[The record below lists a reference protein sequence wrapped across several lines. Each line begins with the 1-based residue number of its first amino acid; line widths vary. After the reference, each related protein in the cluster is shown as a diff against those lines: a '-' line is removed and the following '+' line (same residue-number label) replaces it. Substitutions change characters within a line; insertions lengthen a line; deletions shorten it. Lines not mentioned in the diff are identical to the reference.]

1 MTNLASRK
9 FAGGRNVFRRTLAF
23 FLVASFVLLAPGLSR
38 GDSPSVSTA
47 TPEGRLAV
55 FDDVWQTVNDRYYDK
70 NFHGVD
76 WWAQRA
82 RFRDQA
88 AAARDQVELYSV
100 LRSLVTSLKD
110 AHTRVFAPEEKF
122 DWQRPRFITV
132 GISLREI
139 EGRLTVVNVERGSDA
154 ERAGI
159 RAGDLLESIDGE
171 PAINRLE
178 TRLRAQ
184 PDSSTPQAARL
195 FALSSLMNGPSGSTV
210 NIDWKDSQERLH
222 ETALTRRWYQR
233 TPGLR
238 IGYKNNIAV
247 ISIDAFTHAIAL
259 DFARNFSS
267 QPTRLQKA
275 RGIVIDLRGN
285 GGGDAQAMAEIVAAF
300 LPPAT
305 ALGQFTDRHGYV
317 SLKIDTGAGPF
328 YSARINRSLNAPII
342 ILASERTSSA
352 AEIFI
357 SSLQKTN
364 RAVVLGTHTCGCVL
378 AVRMHHALPDGGELA
393 ISEMDFRTADGER
406 LEGEGIQPDTTV
418 NQTRQMIY
426 AGRDQ
431 VLEAAVSRLRR
442 NAHH

>member
-1 MTNLASRK
+1 MTTLVLRK
-9 FAGGRNVFRRTLAF
+9 FANSRSVLRNALALV
-23 FLVASFVLLAPGLSR
+23 LVASFVLFASAASR

-47 TPEGRLAV
+47 TTEGRLAV

-76 WWAQRA
+76 WLAQRA

-88 AAARDQVELYSV
+88 AAAHDQVELYSI

-139 EGRLTVVNVERGSDA
+139 EGQLTVVNVEQGSEA
-154 ERAGI
+154 ETAGV

-171 PAINRLE
+171 PALTRLE
-178 TRLRAQ
+178 TKLRGQ

-195 FALSSLMNGPSGSTV
+195 FALSSLMNGISGSTI
-210 NIDWKDSQERLH
+210 NIAWKDSHERLH
-222 ETALTRRWYQR
+222 ETSLTRRWYQR

-267 QPTRLQKA
+267 QPTKLQKA
-275 RGIVIDLRGN
+275 HGIVIDLRGN

-317 SLKIDTGAGPF
+317 SLKIDTGAVPL

-364 RAVVLGTHTCGCVL
+364 RAVVIGTHTCGCVL

-393 ISEMDFRTADGER
+393 VSELDFRTADGER

-426 AGRDQ
+426 AGRDP

-442 NAHH
+442 SAHH